1 MNTKGWSFDEYC
13 TYVLSCV
20 AGADKKITFKERKV
34 IKIFLK
40 DKHIGCIDSF
50 VDELLI
56 VIKYQTQEECV
67 EVIKKGF
74 EEFVITRQEKK
85 IFIELVEEIILSD
98 LEIDTS
104 EMEVYR
110 VIKKLI
116 RAVD

>member
-1 MNTKGWSFDEYC
+1 MNTNGWSFDEYC

-20 AGADKKITFKERKV
+20 AGADKEITLKETQV
-34 IKIFLK
+34 IKTFLK
-40 DKHIGCIDSF
+40 DKHIECIDSF
-50 VDELLI
+50 VEELSI
-56 VIKYQTQEECV
+56 VIKYQTQEARI

-74 EEFVITRQEKK
+74 EEFVVTRQETNL
-85 IFIELVEEIILSD
+85 FLELVEEIILSD